1 VYTGHVA
8 ISAVARRA
16 VARAVRRVPL
26 PAPLPAVR
34 VAARVVAAARAVAV
48 VLLPALTP
56 HVPWAEELL
65 PQRLTESGVRRAID
79 ICRVILRQSR
89 GTVRVLPPH
98 VTFVIGRISQLAGA
112 AMRGT
117 TFARRIMA
125 IATMGVI
132 IVLVPNRTLQP
143 RLFCQTVML

>member
-1 VYTGHVA
+1 VA
-8 ISAVARRA
+8 VRVQGVRVQGVRVQGVRAVARRA
-16 VARAVRRVPL
+16 VPVPL
-26 PAPLPAVR
+26 P
-34 VAARVVAAARAVAV
+34 AARVVARGVVVV

-65 PQRLTESGVRRAID
+65 PQRLTESRVRRAID
-79 ICRVILRQSR
+79 ICCVIHCQLR

-112 AMRGT
+112 VMRGI

-132 IVLVPNRTLQP
+132 IVLVPNRTPPTKIAVL
-143 RLFCQTVML
+143 